1 MRRQNGF
8 GPPVVTKRRRR
19 SHEEV
24 VIDERDERERNAI
37 TVYRGEPFEPT
48 TGVAI
53 VDADHFA
60 PTPIEPPF
68 VLDDEK
74 RKQLLHGDAYPV
86 ISFPKDEM
94 PTLAEGEV
102 VEVTPLVAI
111 IVLGFHETVTHYLL
125 RYDVIDRRTD
135 RIRSKSRQRVEPS
148 DISTL
153 NTLDPLGK
161 KDGATEYE
169 PEPITRKEA
178 TAMSKMSRE
187 EEIRSLRRSREQMM
201 SNLKKLEGT
210 SGCSEI
216 CWNLRRVGTQLNDR
230 IERLRRLDR
239 EQQRT
244 AV

>member
-8 GPPVVTKRRRR
+8 GPQVVTKRRRR
-19 SHEEV
+19 THEEV
-24 VIDERDERERNAI
+24 VAAEEREREKNAV
-37 TVYRGEPFEPT
+37 TVYRGEPFQPVAGVVT
-48 TGVAI
+48 TN
-53 VDADHFA
+53 ADHFA
-60 PTPIEPPF
+60 RPPLEPPF

-74 RKQLLHGDAYPV
+74 RKQLLHGEAYPV
-86 ISFPKDEM
+86 ISFPKSEK
-94 PTLAEGEV
+94 PNVSEGEV
-102 VEVTPLVAI
+102 VEVTSQVAI

-125 RYDVIDRRTD
+125 RYNVIDRRTD
-135 RIRSKSRQRVEPS
+135 RIRSKSRQPVEPS

-178 TAMSKMSRE
+178 TAMAKMTRAEEIKSLRQSRE
-187 EEIRSLRRSREQMM
+187 TMM
-201 SNLKKLEGT
+201 SNLKKLEG
-210 SGCSEI
+210 SPGCSEI

-239 EQQRT
+239 EEK
-244 AV
+244 AA